1 VLFGVVGGVAVAG
14 LAGSVGAFRPRA
26 TSLAITARPGDDT
39 LVVNQVDGSRLSV
52 IVFDQYGRTLRTDTT
67 ARYARIGGDSIAI
80 EANGRLDCE
89 RRRDD
94 VVVRATLGK
103 LSKKFVLRCR
113 PVKWIETPSWVELMV
128 GDSARDLAFT
138 ARDPD
143 GRVVKELR
151 GTLRVEN
158 SAIVDLA
165 GTTLLAK
172 RPGMT
177 FVNIEVGNAKAG
189 IPVGVYEPVTSFVQ
203 TPQEP
208 MMGMRVAL
216 TRGDTIT
223 VPVPKAVFWV
233 TYYAKDPALPPP
245 TIELRGD
252 GFCTTGNGIRV
263 RRVEDGTYAK
273 YCTAGN
279 GVQMLIAHGTAGAD
293 TVRGFIAVRLMWR

>member
-1 VLFGVVGGVAVAG
+1 M
-14 LAGSVGAFRPRA
+14 
-26 TSLAITARPGDDT
+26 TARAGDDT
-39 LVVNQVDGSRLSV
+39 LVINQVDGSRLSV
-52 IVFDQYGRTLRTDTT
+52 IVFDQYGRMLRTDTT
-67 ARYARIGGDSIAI
+67 ARYERVGGDSITVAG
-80 EANGRLDCE
+80 NGHLDCE

-94 VVVRATLGK
+94 VVVRATLEK
-103 LSKKFVLRCR
+103 LTKQFVLRCR

-143 GRVVKELR
+143 GRVVTELR

-158 SAIVDLA
+158 SDIVDLA
-165 GTTLLAK
+165 GTTLRAK
-172 RPGMT
+172 HSGMT
-177 FVNIEVGNAKAG
+177 FVKIEVGNARAG

-203 TPQEP
+203 TPPKP

-233 TYYAKDPALPPP
+233 TYYANDPAVPPP

-252 GFCTTGNGIRV
+252 GSCTTGNGIRV

-279 GVQMLIAHGTAGAD
+279 GVQMLIAHGAAGAD